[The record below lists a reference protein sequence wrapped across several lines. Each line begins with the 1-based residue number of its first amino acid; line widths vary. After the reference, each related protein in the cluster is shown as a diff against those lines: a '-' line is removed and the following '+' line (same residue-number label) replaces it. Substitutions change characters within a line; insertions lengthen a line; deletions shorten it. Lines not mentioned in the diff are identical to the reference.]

1 MLLLLDEPTSGTI
14 TVDGVDARK
23 LSKTSYRK
31 KIGFVTQNLNVLS
44 GNGVDNITLGRTSKG
59 EEKINEV
66 ILALKN
72 AQLDELINETNLKD
86 DSLSLGS
93 SVNLSGGQ
101 LQRLCIARE
110 LFGNADLYFF
120 DEASSSLDEQTET
133 EIRIALNKVL
143 NKKPLLFG
151 LLLIIS

>member
-1 MLLLLDEPTSGTI
+1 MFI
-14 TVDGVDARK
+14 WK
-23 LSKTSYRK
+23 C
-31 KIGFVTQNLNVLS
+31 F
-44 GNGVDNITLGRTSKG
+44 DNITLGRTSKG

-143 NKKPLLFG
+143 NKKTSIYVSHRAG
-151 LLLIIS
+151 LIQDANKTLIVNNKTVKETLVK